1 MTGQQETRW
10 HSVTRYVANRQ
21 ATGTKTDTPLIET
34 PQSISVIPADQ
45 IRDQNAQ
52 SLNQAVRY
60 TAGVTPETRGA
71 VFTRYDQLTIRGF
84 DADTYWNGLSF
95 DLLYDKGIPR
105 RANLTH
111 SATTVLTN
119 GLSTASPDCTAVA
132 QAWSATAM
140 TIASEADNDTCARH
154 ASTASMT

>member
-1 MTGQQETRW
+1 MVPAVAGAQDDSSGVAGRVARADCDGAAGDGATPVTG
-10 HSVTRYVANRQ
+10 YVANRQ

-71 VFTRYDQLTIRGF
+71 V
-84 DADTYWNGLSF
+84 S
-95 DLLYDKGIPR
+95 P
-105 RANLTH
+105 
-111 SATTVLTN
+111 ATTN
-119 GLSTASPDCTAVA
+119 
-132 QAWSATAM
+132 
-140 TIASEADNDTCARH
+140 
-154 ASTASMT
+154 